1 MGVSLSSL
9 QISFSLSIP
18 LYSIGG
24 FIRMRGKH
32 IESGVVFV
40 HRNRYVEEMPNRS
53 LDPHLYLQDSANH
66 LGASSADN

>member
-1 MGVSLSSL
+1 
-9 QISFSLSIP
+9 
-18 LYSIGG
+18 
-24 FIRMRGKH
+24 MRGKH